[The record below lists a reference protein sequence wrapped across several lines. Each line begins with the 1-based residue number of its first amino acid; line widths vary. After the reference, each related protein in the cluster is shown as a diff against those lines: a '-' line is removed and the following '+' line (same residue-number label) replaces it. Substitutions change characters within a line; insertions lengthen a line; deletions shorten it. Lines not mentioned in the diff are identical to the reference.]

1 MELKVDE
8 IIKKLESGEID
19 WNNVYDIKIIDKEN
33 IEKLKDFSNIKNI
46 LNLSLKVAINSL
58 ESQ

>member
-1 MELKVDE
+1 MELTINE

-19 WNNVYDIKIIDKEN
+19 WKNVYDIKIIDKEN
-33 IEKLKDFSNIKNI
+33 IEKLKDFSGVKKT
-46 LNLSLKVAINSL
+46 LQQALKEAINSL